1 MSLSKTS
8 VAIGVV
14 ALVVIVAAVALAMG
28 AGDDGGD
35 GPEKVRQ
42 DYHLELTEYADGYG
56 LEITLTGQ
64 SWGVVELYLGDDPL
78 LDGKGNPIYREWS
91 EGERVR
97 IGYGL
102 YYPDGY
108 DFERIQSD
116 LRLEFS
122 VNIEPNPI

>member
-1 MSLSKTS
+1 MDNKAIAICVIAL
-8 VAIGVV
+8 VAIVG
-14 ALVVIVAAVALAMG
+14 VALAVG
-28 AGDDGGD
+28 LSGNEGGD

>member
-1 MSLSKTS
+1 MDNKTIAICVIAL
-8 VAIGVV
+8 VAIVG
-14 ALVVIVAAVALAMG
+14 VALAVG
-28 AGDDGGD
+28 LSGNDGRD

-42 DYHLELTEYADGYG
+42 DYHLELTEHTDGYS
-56 LEITLTGQ
+56 LKITLIGQ

-78 LDGKGNPIYREWS
+78 LDGRGDPIFREWS
-91 EGERVR
+91 DGDYVR
-97 IGYGL
+97 IWYRL
-102 YYPDGY
+102 FYPEGY

>member
-1 MSLSKTS
+1 MDNKTIAICVIAL
-8 VAIGVV
+8 VAIVG
-14 ALVVIVAAVALAMG
+14 VALAVG
-28 AGDDGGD
+28 LSGNEGGD